1 MKSSLFILLLGALT
15 MLAACSPL
23 RQVVT
28 QLDLLTPKAE
38 AVLTLV
44 EDQYAQELQASD
56 NPAAVKRKYDPIF
69 EAYRGFRA
77 SWQAARE
84 ALAFASSLDNA
95 GANAG
100 SEIEA
105 AVKALKAA
113 CDAYVVFVAFENG
126 ERAPPLLCM
135 VN

>member
-15 MLAACSPL
+15 LLAGCSPL

-56 NPAAVKRKYDPIF
+56 NPAAVNTFGKP
-69 EAYRGFRA
+69 GA
-77 SWQAARE
+77 SA
-84 ALAFASSLDNA
+84 
-95 GANAG
+95 
-100 SEIEA
+100 
-105 AVKALKAA
+105 
-113 CDAYVVFVAFENG
+113 
-126 ERAPPLLCM
+126 
-135 VN
+135 